1 MKDKKSQALVNASL
15 ELPAEEMQ
23 RIGYQVVDMIVEHFT
38 TLKDQPPVKK
48 MDWRSMDWLIQEP
61 VPEKPTPIEDILHH
75 VKEDIFKN
83 SAFTTHP
90 RFYSF
95 VPSPNNYISAIADG
109 LASAFNL
116 FSGAWMSSPAAAKLE
131 MVTINWMLK
140 LFGFPVREGGGLFV
154 SGGSAANLMGLSIA
168 RKQKLNN
175 NLEGAV
181 VYYSEQTHSS
191 VDKALV
197 VLGFHPEQIRH
208 IPSDDNFQL
217 PIAALEQAIKA
228 DLAKGLK
235 PFCVVGNAGTTNT
248 GTVDPLYK
256 MSVLCRQYGLW
267 MHVDAAYGGGSILSE
282 KGHQALNG
290 IELADSITV
299 DPHKWF
305 FQPYEIGC
313 LLVRN
318 HLLMN
323 NTFQMLPEY
332 LRDLEGT
339 SEEPNFYDYGIQ
351 LTRGFRALKF
361 YMSIKAFGLS
371 SFRAA
376 VEHGVQLAETVE
388 DKLHQDENW
397 EIISPAQL
405 AVINFRYNPTKY
417 SLSEDRID
425 DLNQYISQRI
435 QEEGYAMLATT
446 ILKNKKTLRMCLIN
460 PRIQTDDIEETFSRL
475 QKYAQEFLDK

>member
-1 MKDKKSQALVNASL
+1 MKDQKSSLNPSL
-15 ELPAEEMQ
+15 ELSAEEMQ
-23 RIGYQVVDMIVEHFT
+23 RIGYQVVDMMVEHFKT
-38 TLKDQPPVKK
+38 IRDQAPVKK
-48 MDWRSMDWLIQEP
+48 LDWKEMDRLIQEP
-61 VPEKPTPIEDILHH
+61 IPEQSTPMDEILRH
-75 VKEDIFKN
+75 VQDDIFKN
-83 SAFTTHP
+83 SAMTTHP

-95 VPSPNNYISAIADG
+95 VPSPNNFISALADG
-109 LASAFNL
+109 LASAYNV
-116 FSGAWMSSPAAAKLE
+116 FSGAWVSSPAAAKLE
-131 MVTINWMLK
+131 MVTVNWMLK

-175 NLEGAV
+175 QLKGAV
-181 VYYSEQTHSS
+181 VYYPDQTHSS
-191 VDKALV
+191 VDKALS
-197 VLGFHPEQIRH
+197 VLGFAAEQIRRL
-208 IPSDDNFQL
+208 PCDDDFKL
-217 PIAALEQAIKA
+217 SLSALENAIKE
-228 DLAKGLK
+228 DLANGLK
-235 PFCVVGNAGTTNT
+235 PFCVIGNAGTTNT

-256 MSVLCRQYGLW
+256 MSSLCRQYGLW
-267 MHVDAAYGGGSILSE
+267 MHVDAAYGGGGILCE
-282 KGHQALNG
+282 QGRHALNG

-318 HLLMN
+318 HQLMN

-361 YMSIKAFGLS
+361 YMSIKAFGLA

-388 DKLHQDENW
+388 DKLRQDSNW

-405 AVINFRYNPTKY
+405 AVINFRYNPREL
-417 SLSEDRID
+417 SLNETQID
-425 DLNQYISQRI
+425 ELNQYLSQRI
-435 QEEGYAMLATT
+435 HEDSYAMLATT

-460 PRIQTDDIEETFSRL
+460 PRTTREDIDETFSRL
-475 QKYAQEFLDK
+475 ETYAQDYLKK